1 LRTTTG
7 FIGQNVYL
15 YCASEGLVTVFRAMV
30 DCDAL
35 SEAMK
40 LKPDQHITFC
50 HTVGYAKK

>member
-1 LRTTTG
+1 MRTTTD

-30 DCDAL
+30 DRDAL

-40 LKPDQHITFC
+40 LKPDQHTTFC
-50 HTVGYAKK
+50 RTVGYAKK

>member
-7 FIGQNVYL
+7 FIGQNVYV

-30 DCDAL
+30 DRDAL

-40 LKPDQHITFC
+40 SKPDQHITFC
-50 HTVGYAKK
+50 RTVGYANK

>member
-7 FIGQNVYL
+7 FIGQNVHL

-30 DCDAL
+30 DRDAL